1 VCTSQYIQTL
11 DSAYAFHPP
20 SRAGS
25 THAHPCHV
33 CAPAPTAIWVFP
45 PCPIAHAH
53 LQPHAQARQL
63 GKRCRRASA
72 SSDLSFAHLVCAH
85 PFSQSQPRGGNLA
98 SSVDGLASFDLLRI
112 SCAHTPPHRHKPKRG
127 KQYRWP
133 SVLRPFAHLVCAQAQ
148 AWQLGKQCRR
158 ASASSELSFAHL
170 VCMRTLLHTGTTP
183 W

>member
-1 VCTSQYIQTL
+1 MRVSY
-11 DSAYAFHPP
+11 PP

-45 PCPIAHAH
+45 PCPTAHAH

-127 KQYRWP
+127 N
-133 SVLRPFAHLVCAQAQ
+133 L
-148 AWQLGKQCRR
+148 
-158 ASASSELSFAHL
+158 ASSIDGLASFDLLRISCVHRRKRGSLVSSADALAHPPTFRSLSSSNKLWRQTSHPSQL
-170 VCMRTLLHTGTTP
+170 KII
-183 W
+183 